1 MLHLSNFS
9 REMRRL
15 PDCCLLPQWTLIRY
29 LSVCLAS
36 CLPAPPIHVLDFR
49 LEHFQV
55 FFVLD
60 FAPLLFHLSLA
71 CVLFLCTLVFIYTN
85 FCSIFFLPASCYFWH
100 VFSCFVILHIFPIFC
115 KLKIFEYFRLFC
127 LVSVS
132 CLVFGYFFF
141 IPNFC
146 KYFIHFPSLST
157 FPHCFHHFS

>member
-85 FCSIFFLPASCYFWH
+85 FCSIFFSQLPAIFDM
-100 VFSCFVILHIFPIFC
+100 FSPALLFC
-115 KLKIFEYFRLFC
+115 TFFQFSVNWKSLSIFRLFC